1 MDVRIPDELL
11 SGYLDG
17 ELGPADRARV
27 EAALAEDPSAAARLA
42 ELAAVSGAVRGALE
56 SAAGEVDFAGFA
68 DRVVERLPPF
78 RPPWRE
84 RLRVAVSEW
93 LAYRRPA
100 LVAGAVAAMLLVVV
114 GVGSPVL
121 WGGGGEVAEPLA
133 GYAGPLATVVS
144 VETPEGRQ
152 PMLLTTASGT
162 TVIFVR

>member
-11 SGYLDG
+11 SGYLDD
-17 ELGPADRARV
+17 ELGPKDRARV
-27 EAALAEDPSAAARLA
+27 EAALAEDPSVAARLA
-42 ELAAVSGAVRGALE
+42 DLAAVSGAVRGALE
-56 SAAGEVDFAGFA
+56 QAADEVDFTGFA
-68 DRVVERLPPF
+68 DRVLERLPPF

-93 LAYRRPA
+93 FTYRRPA

-114 GVGSPVL
+114 GVGTPVML
-121 WGGGGEVAEPLA
+121 GGGEAAEPLA
-133 GYAGPLATVVS
+133 FDGPLATVVS

-162 TVIFVR
+162 TLIYVR

>member
-11 SGYLDG
+11 SGYLDD
-17 ELGPADRARV
+17 ELGPKDRARV
-27 EAALAEDPSAAARLA
+27 EAALAEDPAVAARLA
-42 ELAAVSGAVRGALE
+42 DLAAVSGAVRGALE
-56 SAAGEVDFAGFA
+56 RAADEVDFAGFA

-84 RLRVAVSEW
+84 RMRVAVSEW

-100 LVAGAVAAMLLVVV
+100 LVAGAVAAMFLVVV
-114 GVGSPVL
+114 GVGTPVML
-121 WGGGGEVAEPLA
+121 GGGQTAEPLA
-133 GYAGPLATVVS
+133 AFEGPLATVVS

-162 TVIFVR
+162 TLIYVR

>member
-11 SGYLDG
+11 SGYLDD
-17 ELGPADRARV
+17 ELGPKDRARV
-27 EAALAEDPSAAARLA
+27 EAALAEDPSVAARLA
-42 ELAAVSGAVRGALE
+42 DLAAVSGAVRGALE
-56 SAAGEVDFAGFA
+56 QAAEEVDFTGFA

-93 LAYRRPA
+93 FAYRRPA
-100 LVAGAVAAMLLVVV
+100 VVAGAVAAMLLVVV
-114 GVGSPVL
+114 GVGTPVML
-121 WGGGGEVAEPLA
+121 GGGEATEPLA

-144 VETPEGRQ
+144 VETPEGRE

-162 TVIFVR
+162 TLIYVR